1 MIRWLL
7 DLIYPPRCV
16 LCHTLLDSSRETI
29 CDKCGRLVLSQPTG
43 IRHGRQF
50 TRCVSPLTY
59 DGVVRDSVHRF
70 KFGGR
75 KFYAKSYALWMAAA
89 VQQEIE
95 EFDVLTWVP
104 VSRSRKRNRGYDQGF
119 ELCRHMAELLER
131 EEVSCLKKVR
141 NNPKQSTLSNRE
153 GRKKNV
159 KDAYIAVEPENF
171 CGKRVLLVDDV
182 ITTGETLEECSR
194 VLQRAGAKEVLCATL
209 AHTK

>member
-16 LCHTLLDSSRETI
+16 LCHALLDSSCETI
-29 CDKCGRLVLSQPTG
+29 CDKCGRLVLSEPTE
-43 IRHGRQF
+43 IRHGKQF
-50 TRCVSPLTY
+50 TRCVSPLAY

-75 KFYAKSYALWMAAA
+75 KFYAKTYAPWMAAA
-89 VQQEIE
+89 VRQEIE
-95 EFDVLTWVP
+95 DFDVLTWVP
-104 VSRSRKRNRGYDQGF
+104 VSRRRKRNRGYDQGF
-119 ELCRHMAELLER
+119 ELCHYMAQLLDMA
-131 EEVSCLKKVR
+131 EVSCLHKVR
-141 NNPKQSTLSNRE
+141 NNPKQSTIIGHE

-159 KDAYIAVEPENF
+159 KGAYIAVEPENF
-171 CGKRVLLVDDV
+171 HGKRVLLVDDV

-194 VLQRAGAKEVLCATL
+194 VLLRAGAKEVLCATL